1 MSVGGGTLI
10 EGASALRPLTCHPE
24 PGRRVLAN
32 VGEGPAVPVL
42 FEGFWLQLRSLH
54 KRITEVFPR
63 WIVALDQP
71 ELFLAAPALD
81 FLLARDGEPD
91 VAKGLEVYQSKNSVL
106 AGESR
111 NEPVT
116 VFDHSAQEV
125 VCYTG
130 VQGSR
135 TAGQNVNVVGAV
147 ARLALVQ
154 KRKAK
159 SRSLTTIRQQRAT
172 GFGMTS

>member
-1 MSVGGGTLI
+1 LF
-10 EGASALRPLTCHPE
+10 ADPLRCHPE
-24 PGRRVLAN
+24 PGRPILAN
-32 VGEGPAVPVL
+32 VGEGPAVPAL
-42 FEGFWLQLRSLH
+42 FEGFSLRLESLH

-91 VAKGLEVYQSKNSVL
+91 VAEGLEVYQSKNSVL
-106 AGESR
+106 AGESG

-147 ARLALVQ
+147 DF
-154 KRKAK
+154 
-159 SRSLTTIRQQRAT
+159 AT
-172 GFGMTS
+172 LIWPTLRF